1 MIKMST
7 RRFARV
13 PVAARA
19 RAVLDGRFCDDVRD
33 MSEKG
38 MGLKTAHPLDIGT
51 EVTFMIDLPGE
62 DVPVEV
68 SGRIKWVNER
78 GMGLE
83 FHDAEFRLV
92 AFIDAQRKGLERI

>member
-19 RAVLDGRFCDDVRD
+19 RALLDGRFCDDVRD

-38 MGLKTAHPLDIGT
+38 MGLKTAYPLDIGT
-51 EVTFMIDLPGE
+51 EVKFTIDLPGE
-62 DVPVEV
+62 KEPVEV
-68 SGRIKWVNER
+68 TGRIKWVNER

-92 AFIDAQRKGLERI
+92 AFIESQRKALERI